1 MFKKILRIVTY
12 KWGWGGDGIISH
24 GDGVGIGSGCMGMW
38 WGWGQCHG
46 DGVGWGC
53 KFIPVSVF
61 RADCMRMSLN
71 VIINLVQLFF
81 FYFSV
86 IIV

>member
-1 MFKKILRIVTY
+1 M
-12 KWGWGGDGIISH
+12 H
-24 GDGVGIGSGCMGMW
+24 GDVVGMGTMSR
-38 WGWGQCHG
+38 
-46 DGVGWGC
+46 GWGC

-81 FYFSV
+81 FIFQLL
-86 IIV
+86 